1 MEVQTWQLSDIS
13 VQDRIRRDLGDL
25 DDLKAS
31 MSARGLINPIG
42 VTANGVLVTG
52 ERRLTA
58 ASELGW
64 TVIDARVYRDVSD
77 LEMLDVEVEE
87 NTCRK
92 ALTPGEAEKRYQA
105 RRKLLQETEGGQG
118 TRSDLTSANFAEVPS
133 PDQRQTRRKAAK
145 GTGFSDATLDKVA
158 KVREAA
164 EDESTP
170 EEVREEAKKQHDKL
184 MDGSTKADP
193 ALQAVNRAKKKA
205 ADSAATLK
213 TGLGPGQWID
223 PPKPPKAAPTISQQ
237 VVDAI
242 SKGKGLA
249 DAAAEIHDDLD
260 LSDDTIKTL
269 RQRLSGE
276 IKERQQLNAA
286 LKGVLDKRKANS

>member
-1 MEVQTWQLSDIS
+1 MEVQTWQLPDIS
-13 VQDRIRRDLGDL
+13 VRERIRHNLGNL

-42 VTANGVLVTG
+42 VTADGVLVTG

-58 ASELGW
+58 ARELGW
-64 TVIDARVYRDVSD
+64 VSIDARVYRNISD

-118 TRSDLTSANFAEVPS
+118 TRTDLTSSNFDEV
-133 PDQRQTRRKAAK
+133 DHQKNRKKAAK
-145 GTGFSDATLDKVA
+145 GTGYSDATLDKVT
-158 KVREAA
+158 KVRETA
-164 EDESTP
+164 EDESVP
-170 EEVREEAKKQHDKL
+170 DEVREEARKQHDAL
-184 MDGSTKADP
+184 MAGTAKAET
-193 ALQAVNRAKKKA
+193 AAKAVDAAKKKA
-205 ADSAATLK
+205 AKEAAKLK

-223 PPKPPKAAPTISQQ
+223 RPAPPKAAPTLSQR

-242 SKGKGLA
+242 SKGRDLA
-249 DAAAEIHDDLD
+249 TVAAEINGSDLD
-260 LSDDTIKTL
+260 LGDDTIKTL

-286 LKGVLDKRKANS
+286 LKGVLDTRKANK